1 MGLMDRV
8 KSLFVKQQVPDETRL
23 LLEGV
28 ENVHEL
34 RRGLDDIVTRN
45 EVELKEV
52 EREIDKLEKMEIA
65 EKEKVKSGAL
75 AEREKKNTLLAIKRL
90 RTRMESYQKRHKIH
104 EDNIDLHLS
113 LLDKIDE
120 MEAME
125 LKAVKQEQIDSIAE
139 DYDERLEKHKEIVRA
154 GRVASERETSYDDLH
169 EKRELEALEKE
180 ILSEG
185 QPQDEK
191 GTEEGKAAEKAGA
204 EDEDLEDEEL
214 EDEEPEPAAA
224 SKPKEAPAKEPEK
237 ERAQRPP
244 IQVEGEEKP
253 SRVNVPT
260 EQRRLETE

>member
-1 MGLMDRV
+1 MPGLLD
-8 KSLFVKQQVPDETRL
+8 KIKGLFVKKQVPDETRL

-34 RRGLDDIVTRN
+34 RRGLDEIVTRN

-52 EREIDKLEKMEIA
+52 EREIDKLEKMEIS
-65 EKEKVKSGAL
+65 EKDKVKAGSL

-139 DYDERLEKHKEIVRA
+139 DYDERLEKHKEIVR
-154 GRVASERETSYDDLH
+154 
-169 EKRELEALEKE
+169 
-180 ILSEG
+180 
-185 QPQDEK
+185 
-191 GTEEGKAAEKAGA
+191 
-204 EDEDLEDEEL
+204 
-214 EDEEPEPAAA
+214 
-224 SKPKEAPAKEPEK
+224 
-237 ERAQRPP
+237 
-244 IQVEGEEKP
+244 
-253 SRVNVPT
+253 
-260 EQRRLETE
+260 